1 MNMKKLLA
9 LGTIGLLFT
18 SAISVANETYETIE
32 DNLRKVNNGAFADA
46 PIEVLGE
53 VGEPG
58 FEDFYYVELGG
69 QQIIVSSSGK
79 YAMVGD
85 LINLDT
91 RTNLTEEFSRRGLAR
106 IAKAELAKFSDD
118 EFVIFKPKGISK
130 GEAYVLTDP
139 TCFYC
144 RKLHGDID
152 SLLKA
157 GITVKYV
164 PYPRSPLEDGQEPY
178 ELLKQVMCA
187 SDPVD
192 AMDKIKRQTDSGMF
206 VQASYKQ
213 ECIDKIAK
221 GKALGI
227 KLDISGTPFLYL
239 STGRI
244 VGGYLPP
251 DQLINFFGS

>member
-9 LGTIGLLFT
+9 LVALGLLLS
-18 SAISVANETYETIE
+18 SAISVANETYKTIE
-32 DNLRKVNNGAFADA
+32 NNLREINNGAFAEA

-69 QQIIVSSSGK
+69 QQIMVTSSGK
-79 YAMVGD
+79 YAIVGD

-91 RTNLTEEFSRRGLAR
+91 RTNLTEEFSRRGLAKT
-106 IAKAELAKFSDD
+106 AKAELTQFDQED
-118 EFVIFKPKGISK
+118 FVTFESEGPSK
-130 GEAYVLTDP
+130 GEVYVLTDP

-144 RKLHGDID
+144 RKLHGDIET
-152 SLLKA
+152 LLQA
-157 GITVKYV
+157 GITVNYI
-164 PYPRSPLEDGQEPY
+164 PYPRSALEDGQEPY

-192 AMDKIKRQTDSGMF
+192 AMDKIKKQTDSGMF
-206 VQASYKQ
+206 VQESYAQ
-213 ECIDKIAK
+213 ECKDKIAK
-221 GKALGI
+221 GKALGT

-239 STGRI
+239 STGRV
-244 VGGYLPP
+244 VGGYIPP
-251 DQLINFFGS
+251 EQLISFFGS